1 MENILP
7 LISIVIPT
15 HNRADVLKECL
26 DSVVNQTYKN
36 FEVIVVNDNSK
47 DETNSI
53 LEEYDNKYNNFN
65 SYSND
70 GVGGNAARNFGV
82 KMSKGE
88 YIAFMDD
95 DDVCELDRIDRQYNV
110 ILSNNKK
117 PDFIISGFYI
127 VSSNLK
133 RLKTVDYKK
142 RLDSV
147 GFPQRWLIK
156 KEVIIKSGCF
166 DTEQP
171 ALQDVEFFWRLRDNA
186 SIIFDSSP
194 VVSIR
199 NSSISITKDKTK
211 MINGINRLLLLH
223 GDKMSKREKNIWL
236 IQLCTNYASIANW
249 NEYKVYLKKIEKNIH
264 ILSSVFLIG
273 ALLFK
278 DYRILI
284 LHTRIKALFE
294 KGFIKIS

>member
-1 MENILP
+1 MKNFLP

-26 DSVVNQTYKN
+26 ESVVNQTYKRL
-36 FEVIVVNDNSK
+36 EIIVVNDNSK
-47 DETNSI
+47 DETLLI
-53 LEEYDNKYNNFN
+53 LEEYKTKYENFAFYN
-65 SYSND
+65 ND
-70 GVGGNAARNFGV
+70 GVGGNAARNFGI
-82 KMSKGE
+82 KMAKGE

-95 DDVCELDRIDRQYNV
+95 DDVCELDRIDRQFNV

-117 PDFIISGFYI
+117 HDFIISGFFI
-127 VSSNLK
+127 VSSDLK
-133 RLKTVDYKK
+133 RLKTVNYKK

-156 KEVIIKSGCF
+156 KDVIIKSGCF

-171 ALQDVEFFWRLRDNA
+171 ALQDVEFFWRLRDNS
-186 SIIFDSSP
+186 SIIFDSKP

-211 MINGINRLLLLH
+211 MIDGINRLLLLH
-223 GDKMSKREKNIWL
+223 GDKMSKREKNVWL
-236 IQLCTNYASIANW
+236 MQLCINYASISNW
-249 NEYKVYLKKIEKNIH
+249 DEYKVCIKKVEKNMNIF
-264 ILSSVFLIG
+264 SSVFLIG

-284 LHTRIKALFE
+284 LHSRIKAFFE
-294 KGFIKIS
+294 KGFKKIS